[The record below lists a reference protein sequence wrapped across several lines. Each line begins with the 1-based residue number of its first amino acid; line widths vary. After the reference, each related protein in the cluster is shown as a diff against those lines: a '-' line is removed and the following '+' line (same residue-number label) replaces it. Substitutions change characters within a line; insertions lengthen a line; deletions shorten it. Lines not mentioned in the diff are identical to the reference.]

1 MAECLIALAK
11 FVGKQTNEIE
21 EVVQAFFKKNTKY
34 TIDFNLINVTIK
46 NIVHLDTSE
55 ETPEQ
60 IQLHYRLY
68 ISIIQTTIERIESD
82 DKHKIHFNKL
92 INHLSA
98 NAHCEKWL
106 LKALNIVNGNNLK
119 IETVFEN
126 DKLVNLYTIMDNH
139 SSSKKL
145 HNIICRYLSI
155 ISSLDPFGNQ
165 INTYLTNILDLF
177 VVKKLSSTQ
186 TLKIFAH
193 IFTLV
198 YNNENTNKIQA
209 IHIRFDIL
217 IRHFQSLIYKI
228 YSNEIKKRE
237 VCKNNTYI
245 NTVQYV
251 SEILMNMTF
260 DYDYN
265 IELEGII
272 ENTIKIA
279 QYYKT
284 VFKVCNEKYK
294 DYKDIFIQYQDTVSM
309 LFSSVKIDFKI
320 DFNKPNSMCAIGIHR
335 EVLRFLK
342 QDDKYEHLPH
352 TKFVE
357 VLEISLNYEYYNISN
372 LIDDNI
378 FYLIDY
384 YLTFELSD
392 KFCIYMNNR
401 LAKTDDI
408 SLGVKYIT
416 KLLES
421 NMKYWERCDNFYKVA
436 NYVRRNL
443 SSHTYL
449 HDIYKILLINFNKYK
464 TNRKYLADI
473 LYIMSKYIHTTSPF
487 SVKELQVFKQNL
499 PFIKKTII
507 SYSENTPKEILY
519 KYHLKKQYNYLSKKA
534 NIMYWKKM
542 SDDLVKDHH

>member
-1 MAECLIALAK
+1 MAGLIVKLAK
-11 FVGKQTNEIE
+11 FVAKKNIDIE
-21 EVVQAFFKKNTKY
+21 ESVSLFFNKNKKY
-34 TIDFNLINVTIK
+34 TVDVNLINITIK
-46 NIVHLDTSE
+46 NIVHLDSSE
-55 ETPEQ
+55 EKPEQ

-68 ISIIQTTIERIESD
+68 ISVIKTTIERIESD

-92 INHLSA
+92 INHLSE
-98 NAHCEKWL
+98 NLHCEIWL
-106 LKALNIVNGNNLK
+106 LKVLNIVKGHNITIDPEYDNCK
-119 IETVFEN
+119 F
-126 DKLVNLYTIMDNH
+126 VNLNTIICNY

-155 ISSLDPFGNQ
+155 ISLS
-165 INTYLTNILDLF
+165 DLF
-177 VVKKLSSTQ
+177 DCKIGIFTKNIFDIYYTNKLSSTQ
-186 TLKIFAH
+186 ILKIFAH
-193 IFTLV
+193 IFTIF
-198 YNNENTNKIQA
+198 YNNIDTN
-209 IHIRFDIL
+209 IRLTNNIVCELFICTFRPLIDIMIL
-217 IRHFQSLIYKI
+217 SEL
-228 YSNEIKKRE
+228 KKRE
-237 VCKNNTYI
+237 VCKNSIYLDTLEHIY
-245 NTVQYV
+245 
-251 SEILMNMTF
+251 EILI
-260 DYDYN
+260 N
-265 IELEGII
+265 IDNKLDIHEKINNDIARII
-272 ENTIKIA
+272 IRTIEIA
-279 QYYKT
+279 QYYNV
-284 VFKVCNEKYK
+284 VFDTCK
-294 DYKDIFIQYQDTVSM
+294 DTYTQYQDLVSSLFTLIKFDFNTDINLSPDMFECYRQVLQFLIQDEKQQQIPHVKIVNVLQVSM
-309 LFSSVKIDFKI
+309 NYKCD
-320 DFNKPNSMCAIGIHR
+320 
-335 EVLRFLK
+335 
-342 QDDKYEHLPH
+342 
-352 TKFVE
+352 
-357 VLEISLNYEYYNISN
+357 EILVC
-372 LIDDNI
+372 
-378 FYLIDY
+378 LIDY

-499 PFIKKTII
+499 PFIKHTII

-519 KYHLKKQYNYLSKKA
+519 KYHLKKQYKYLSKKA

-542 SDDLVKDHH
+542 SNDLLRYHH